1 MEEKKQGNMV
11 DFVQARQVAA
21 LGNEQ
26 VCISPDGETL
36 YPFSIEYETIPGRR
50 THLPFYA
57 RDRQDA
63 ERVFELIK
71 QGKIAEERTVKWI
84 KQDITK

>member
-11 DFVQARQVAA
+11 DFVQAKQVAE

-26 VCISPDGETL
+26 VCISPDGERL
-36 YPFSIEYETIPGRR
+36 YPFSIEYEAIPGRR

-57 RDRQDA
+57 RDRRHA
-63 ERVFELIK
+63 EEVFELIK
-71 QGKIAEERTVKWI
+71 QGKVAEERTVKWL
-84 KQDITK
+84 D